1 MEPLA
6 YCSKCK
12 TQTKTYNLTYGM
24 SVKNQPTMKG
34 QCLVCGTFKS
44 TFLKGTTSSKNK
56 TEENGLSEPDSS

>member
-12 TQTKTYNLTYGM
+12 TQTKTHNLTYGM

-44 TFLKGTTSSKNK
+44 TFLKNTTKNK
-56 TEENGLSEPDSS
+56 TEDNGLSEPDSN